1 MHNLVIIYLTGML
14 GIWKAIPVGII
25 LNASPLS
32 ICLMTILG
40 ASTTVVVIYL
50 FGGWVRQFVL
60 SKLNKNKLNK
70 TKKKTNKLLARY
82 GVIGLGLFGTM
93 TMGPNMAILLG
104 LIVVKARIILLAWI
118 IIGILV
124 WTAILTTAAALSF
137 ELFERIVFF
146 RRFCVN

>member
-70 TKKKTNKLLARY
+70 TKTKTNKLLARY

-93 TMGPNMAILLG
+93 TMGPNMTILLG
-104 LIVVKARIILLAWI
+104 LIAVKARIILLAWI

-146 RRFCVN
+146 QRFSVN